1 LKECC
6 VTAVTSNESRAQAKA
21 AAWENP
27 LIPNKKLRS
36 LYTAMVELRLL
47 EAFVSDRQKQAKA
60 KLAARLHTAP
70 GEEACFVS
78 TLIDL
83 QAGDLTSDSH
93 AGVATEFLR
102 GAKLPHLL
110 RHADARNP
118 GAHKSN
124 SSIAP
129 ANGRRDLH
137 LPFFE
142 GTLQRLNLAA
152 GAALALKVANS
163 GKLVVAYARPNQLE
177 LPDWRQV
184 LRVSGEQSLPLI
196 MVVLPQP
203 AEDDAAIGR
212 LSRLATDCGVPG
224 ILVDAADPVALYRV
238 AQESTQRARAH
249 GGAVLMECVAF
260 PLAAKLKQP
269 TDPIETMKHFL
280 LDRGVVT
287 EAWMNQVSYRFR
299 HRLEDATR

>member
-1 LKECC
+1 
-6 VTAVTSNESRAQAKA
+6 VTAATSKELRAQVAT

-27 LIPNKKLRS
+27 LIPNKKLRA

-47 EAFVSDRQKQAKA
+47 EAFVNDRQKKA
-60 KLAARLHTAP
+60 KTKPAGRLHTAP
-70 GEEACFVS
+70 GEEACLVS

-83 QAGDLTSDSH
+83 EPDDLTSDAH

-118 GAHKSN
+118 GAHKTS
-124 SSIAP
+124 AP
-129 ANGRRDLH
+129 SAQRDGRRDLH

-142 GTLQRLNLAA
+142 GTLQRLHLAA

-184 LRVSGEQSLPLI
+184 LRIAGEQSLPLI
-196 MVVLPQP
+196 MVALPQP
-203 AEDDAAIGR
+203 AQDNAAIGR

-224 ILVDAADPVALYRV
+224 IVVDAADPVALYRV
-238 AQESTQRARAH
+238 AQESTQRARAN
-249 GGAVLMECVAF
+249 GGAVLMECTAF

-269 TDPIETMKHFL
+269 TDPIETMRQFL
-280 LDRGVVT
+280 LSRQVVT

-299 HRLEDATR
+299 HRLEDAAR